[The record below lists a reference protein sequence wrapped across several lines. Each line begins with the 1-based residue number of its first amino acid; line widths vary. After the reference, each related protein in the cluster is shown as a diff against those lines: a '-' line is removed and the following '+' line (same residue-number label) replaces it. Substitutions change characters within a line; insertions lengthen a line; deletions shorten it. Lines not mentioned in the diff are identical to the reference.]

1 MQMMRTTLSI
11 LAVAG
16 TLLNVT
22 ISAAQTPAQTSA
34 PASKPEAGSK
44 AENSKKLNWS
54 FTPDP
59 ALPNVL
65 ILGDSISIGYTL
77 QVRKLLEGKANVFR
91 PLNARGDAAQNCSGT
106 TYGVTEIDRWIAGQ
120 KWDVI
125 HFNWGLH
132 DLKHVKAP
140 GSNDKSDNPADPVQA
155 SVETYGKNM
164 EQIVAKLKATSAK
177 LIFATTTPVQP
188 GTGNPLREPEA
199 PKAYNAVAVE
209 IAKKEGASINDL
221 FSFCQP
227 RLTELQLPLNV
238 HFTPAGSQALAEQ
251 VANAILSKL
260 PQQANR

>member
-54 FTPDP
+54 FSPDP

-106 TYGVTEIDRWIAGQ
+106 TYGVTEMGC
-120 KWDVI
+120 
-125 HFNWGLH
+125 
-132 DLKHVKAP
+132 
-140 GSNDKSDNPADPVQA
+140 DPFQL
-155 SVETYGKNM
+155 G
-164 EQIVAKLKATSAK
+164 TS
-177 LIFATTTPVQP
+177 
-188 GTGNPLREPEA
+188 
-199 PKAYNAVAVE
+199 
-209 IAKKEGASINDL
+209 
-221 FSFCQP
+221 
-227 RLTELQLPLNV
+227 
-238 HFTPAGSQALAEQ
+238 
-251 VANAILSKL
+251 
-260 PQQANR
+260 